1 MESNASE
8 RIVRERCDPEGEF
21 VPTYSLFLELSVC
34 HRMRFCKHSHLYF
47 IWFRMDDLFSAVSN
61 IKRLAV
67 TEFFMHEN
75 EAAIGIHG

>member
-1 MESNASE
+1 
-8 RIVRERCDPEGEF
+8 
-21 VPTYSLFLELSVC
+21 
-34 HRMRFCKHSHLYF
+34 
-47 IWFRMDDLFSAVSN
+47 MDDLFSAVSN